1 MRKIIPTCALFL
13 ALAGTAHAQNAQ
25 SIDTNTEVFTG
36 LSFES
41 NNHQPD
47 SIDTT
52 PGVYPPGMDAGTN
65 SCANSVSGGA
75 SVTGFGFALG
85 TTFNNEDCQDRNWY
99 ALTTSRNQ
107 MDVAKAYACLNNEKM
122 RRALIASGTDCA
134 KYEKRLASSIE
145 DAEDIPQPHPAKPE
159 YCNDGGL
166 ASAST
171 IAKNCPNARQII
183 KDRGW

>member
-1 MRKIIPTCALFL
+1 MRKIILTCATFL

-65 SCANSVSGGA
+65 SCANSVSGGG
-75 SVTGFGFALG
+75 SITGFGLAFGA
-85 TTFNNEDCQDRNWY
+85 TYNNEDCQDRNWY
-99 ALTTSRNQ
+99 ALTTSRGQN
-107 MDVAKAYACLNNEKM
+107 DVAKAYACLNNSKM
-122 RRALIASGTDCA
+122 RRALIASGVDCA
-134 KYEKRLASSIE
+134 KYEQRLRENEGNTVAAQSSSGT
-145 DAEDIPQPHPAKPE
+145 PA
-159 YCNDGGL
+159 YCDDGGL

-171 IAKNCPNARQII
+171 IAENCPNARQII
-183 KDRGW
+183 KNRGW